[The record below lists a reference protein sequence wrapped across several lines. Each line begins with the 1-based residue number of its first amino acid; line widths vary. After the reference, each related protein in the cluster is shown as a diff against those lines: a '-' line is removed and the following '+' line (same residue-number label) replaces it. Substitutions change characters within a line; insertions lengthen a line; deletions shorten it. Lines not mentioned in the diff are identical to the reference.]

1 MANIFGT
8 ILNNFHNTVLN
19 TTGVQRDL
27 DQLLRDLDVS
37 RARGLMQ
44 DRDADVREAIA
55 EYNPDDHKVMKEKR
69 YKIRDG
75 KDAYEYERLPR
86 PWQRFI
92 NEVALFFLLGNPIKW
107 QNDTEV
113 ADGATDPTE
122 EAFVAFEELLKSIR
136 FHATMREAKR
146 LAGAETES
154 AILFHIY
161 RNDETFTSEVKA
173 LVIAKSKGY
182 TLRPLFDQYGNML
195 AFGYGYQLKDGNN
208 TIEHFDVQT
217 ADTIYNCTKGRIGWN
232 VDITPNPTGKIN
244 VIYCQQNREWD
255 GVQRRIERDEKTDS
269 KTADANNYFATPKLI
284 VDAEALESLPDSTK
298 VAGEVILLR
307 PGANGNTSGNAVRYL
322 EPPRASE
329 EYKIEKEALK
339 QSILQDSL
347 TPDFSYENLKGTGT
361 LSGEAM
367 RRQMILGYMKRDNL
381 LEIYEPLVDRAK
393 NLILAIMANV
403 THIRLRSQIERLE
416 ISFEFAEPF
425 NEDASARTT
434 ETGNAYA
441 NGTCSLETAVRRIGF
456 VGDVDEEIARIQA
469 EKAASNEENIFG
481 RGVEA

>member
-1 MANIFGT
+1 MANAFFNIYNT
-8 ILNNFHNTVLN
+8 LRNTVLN
-19 TTGVQRDL
+19 VAGIQRDL

-44 DRDADVREAIA
+44 DRDEAVLEAIM
-55 EYNPDDHKVMKEKR
+55 EYNPETHKVMLRRDKPRKNDEPYRVEK
-69 YKIRDG
+69 
-75 KDAYEYERLPR
+75 LPR
-86 PWQRFI
+86 GWQEFI
-92 NEVALFFLLGNPIKW
+92 NEIALFFLLGNPVKW
-107 QNDTEV
+107 SNDTEV
-113 ADGATDPTE
+113 TDGATDPTE
-122 EAFVAFEELLKSIR
+122 KAFAAFEKFLQDTR

-154 AILFHIY
+154 AILFHLY
-161 RNDETFTSEVKA
+161 RNEDTFTSEVKA
-173 LVIAKSKGY
+173 LVITKSKGY

-195 AFGYGYQLKDGNN
+195 AFGYGYHLKDGSN
-208 TIEHFDVQT
+208 TVEHFDVQT
-217 ADTIYNCTKGRIGWN
+217 ADTLYNCTKGRIGWQ
-232 VDITPNPTGKIN
+232 VDILPNPTGKIN
-244 VIYCQQNREWD
+244 IIYCRQEREWKNA
-255 GVQRRIERDEKTDS
+255 QRRIERDEAIDS
-269 KTADANNYFATPKLI
+269 KNADVNNYFADPIAKATADVIASLSDPDTVGKLI
-284 VDAEALESLPDSTK
+284 QLQGKESEFGYVDIPDAPEMK
-298 VAGEVILLR
+298 K
-307 PGANGNTSGNAVRYL
+307 Y
-322 EPPRASE
+322 
-329 EYKIEKEALK
+329 EKEVLR
-339 QSILQDSL
+339 QSILQDSF

-381 LEIYEPLVDRAK
+381 LEIYEPLVDRTR

-416 ISFEFAEPF
+416 ISHEFAEPF

-441 NGTCSLETAVRRIGF
+441 NGICSLETAVRRIGF
-456 VGDVDEEIARIQA
+456 VGDVDEEVARIQA